1 MLRVTPFTIITGGAN
16 GADWKAEVL
25 ARSYNLTV
33 KVLVPPCH
41 PRSRILP
48 PLTYAQLT
56 KANPWISRAQE
67 TLKKRVGDTITRQY
81 IQRNYCIVEEADLV
95 LAFTKFETNKN
106 VFGIQVNTVCMGGT
120 GWAVEFAKLLGKP
133 LYVYDIDLELWYWY
147 DNEEKMFEPC
157 DGMSEKQI
165 CLPTFVPKTA
175 IVGSR
180 SLFEFPKAVRE
191 MELTFQRSLML

>member
-48 PLTYAQLT
+48 PLTYAQLS
-56 KANPWISRAQE
+56 KANPWIPRAQE
-67 TLKKRVGDTITRQY
+67 TLNKRVGDTITRQY

-120 GWAVEFAKLLGKP
+120 GWAVEFAKLLRKP
-133 LYVYDIDLELWYWY
+133 LYVYEMDLELWYWY
-147 DNEEKMFEPC
+147 DHEGNMFEPC

-175 IVGSR
+175 IVGAR
-180 SLFEFPKAVRE
+180 SLFDFPNAVRE